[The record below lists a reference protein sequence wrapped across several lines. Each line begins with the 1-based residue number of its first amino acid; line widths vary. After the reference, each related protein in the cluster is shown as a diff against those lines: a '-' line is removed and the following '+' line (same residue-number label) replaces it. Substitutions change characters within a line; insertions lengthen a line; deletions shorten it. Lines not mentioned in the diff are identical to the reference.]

1 LLCFVLGI
9 ACSVP
14 HIKTNMCGTLTFAL
28 QDYLSWYKDMIAV
41 SVITTVNA
49 ALCDYHVR
57 NCDPSPQL
65 TEVCNKVGNGSSS
78 STCYCTRA
86 GI

>member
-1 LLCFVLGI
+1 
-9 ACSVP
+9 
-14 HIKTNMCGTLTFAL
+14 
-28 QDYLSWYKDMIAV
+28 MIAV

-65 TEVCNKVGNGSSS
+65 TEVCNKVGCSRRPQQAAAAARDCSSR
-78 STCYCTRA
+78 Y
-86 GI
+86 